1 MKYMKSVVDPG
12 EAVGVVAGQ
21 SIGEPSTQ
29 MTLNTF
35 HLAGHSAKNV
45 TLGIPRLREIV
56 MTASASI
63 MTPTMTLML
72 NEEISKKDS
81 EEFAKSISKLSVAEV
96 IDKVQIRQGV
106 AVGAAGIRDKVYD
119 IHIEFF
125 PAEEYTNEYAIQV
138 KDVQN
143 SLQNKFIPRL
153 VKLTRTALKRRMDE
167 KTLKSHSTAQPE
179 VGASIGTIREAHAGP
194 DRDVEPEDDDV
205 EDDVDDA
212 KRAQGGR
219 NRSNQ
224 VSYEGPEDEEVEMV
238 RPDDDGNVS
247 DDDER
252 TVDDR
257 SRDVDMDDDDATE
270 SDSDDIA
277 DSKTRE
283 DDIRSKYG
291 EVMQFKF
298 DPKIGA
304 SCDIRLQYDI
314 STPKLLM
321 LPLVEETARSAV
333 IRSMP
338 GLGNCTFVE
347 ADPIKKE
354 PAHVITEGVNLLAM
368 RDHQDIIKPNSVYTN
383 SIYHMLTHYG
393 VEAARAS
400 IIREMTEVFEGHSI
414 SVDNRHLN
422 LIADVMTQSGDFRA
436 FNRNG
441 LVKDSSSPFSKMS
454 FETTVGFLKDAVL
467 ERDFDDLKSP
477 SSRIVAGRVGNVG
490 TGSFDV
496 LVDVA

>member
-1 MKYMKSVVDPG
+1 MY
-12 EAVGVVAGQ
+12 
-21 SIGEPSTQ
+21 
-29 MTLNTF
+29 N
-35 HLAGHSAKNV
+35 
-45 TLGIPRLREIV
+45 
-56 MTASASI
+56 
-63 MTPTMTLML
+63 
-72 NEEISKKDS
+72 
-81 EEFAKSISKLSVAEV
+81 
-96 IDKVQIRQGV
+96 
-106 AVGAAGIRDKVYD
+106 
-119 IHIEFF
+119 IHIKLF
-125 PAEEYTNEYAIQV
+125 PAEEYTKEYAIQI

-153 VKLTRTALKRRMDE
+153 VKLTRTALKKRMDE

-179 VGASIGTIREAHAGP
+179 VGVSIGTVEEAPSGAADG
-194 DRDVEPEDDDV
+194 DIEPADDDV

-212 KRAQGGR
+212 KRAQGGQ

-224 VSYEGPEDEEVEMV
+224 VSYEAPEDEEMDMV
-238 RPDDDGNVS
+238 RRDDDGDGNVS
-247 DDDER
+247 DDEAAANNASNRLD
-252 TVDDR
+252 
-257 SRDVDMDDDDATE
+257 DVDMDDDAT
-270 SDSDDIA
+270 DSDDSDDEHVK
-277 DSKTRE
+277 DSKLRE
-283 DDIRSKYG
+283 EGIRNKYG

-298 DPKIGA
+298 NPKVGE

-314 STPKLLM
+314 STPKLLI
-321 LPLVEETARSAV
+321 LPLVEEAARSAV
-333 IRSMP
+333 VQSIP

-347 ADPIKKE
+347 ADELKKE

-368 RDHQDIIKPNSVYTN
+368 RDYQDIIKPHSIYTN
-383 SIYHMLTHYG
+383 SIYHMLTLYG

-422 LIADVMTQSGDFRA
+422 LIGDVMTQSGDFRA

-467 ERDFDDLKSP
+467 ERDFDDLNGP
-477 SSRIVAGRVGNVG
+477 SSRIVAGQVGNMG

-496 LVDVA
+496 LAPVA